1 MNTLDDVRVHF
12 NPNQLLFLNLALG
25 FLMFSVSFDINLRDF
40 KSVIANPRAPIIGL
54 ICQYFLFP
62 VLTMAMVYAVRPEPT
77 VALGLVLVSA
87 CPSGNMANF
96 MTNYAKGNLP
106 LSVSLNSVIT
116 LGAAFSTPLVF
127 HFWSQFLPDKSNLV
141 SEIQIPF
148 VDMVTIIAQVIVLPL
163 IIGLSLRHYFPD
175 MMLRIKKVVSILALL
190 LFFGIIAGAI
200 AGNWQNIKDHLS
212 KVFLWVAIHNGI
224 ALAMGYATARAAK
237 LSITDCRTI
246 ALESGIHNT
255 LLGLILIFN
264 FFGGI
269 GGMAMIA
276 AWWGIWDLIMAFS
289 LASYWRSTVHVM
301 NEQ

>member
-1 MNTLDDVRVHF
+1 MNSLDSVQVHF

-25 FLMFSVSFDINLRDF
+25 FLMFSVSFDINLKDF
-40 KSVIANPRAPIIGL
+40 KSVITNPKAPIVGL

-62 VLTMAMVYAVRPEPT
+62 LLTMAMIYVIRPEPT

-96 MTNYAKGNLP
+96 MTNYAKGNIP

-127 HFWSQFLPDKSNLV
+127 DFWSQFLPDKSTLT
-141 SEIQIPF
+141 STIHIPF
-148 VDMVTIIAQVIVLPL
+148 TDMVVIIAQVIVLPL
-163 IIGLSLRHYFPD
+163 LIGLTLRHFFPAI
-175 MMLRIKKVVSILALL
+175 MERLKKTVSTLALL
-190 LFFGIIAGAI
+190 LFFGIVAGAM
-200 AGNWQNIKDHLS
+200 AGNWDNIKEHLS
-212 KVFLWVAIHNGI
+212 KVFLWVAIHNGL
-224 ALAMGYATARAAK
+224 ALLMGYAAARVAK
-237 LSITDCRTI
+237 LSITDCRTLAI
-246 ALESGIHNT
+246 ESGIHNT

-276 AWWGIWDLIMAFS
+276 AWWGIWDLIAVFS
-289 LASYWRSTVHVM
+289 LATYWRRNPVV
-301 NEQ
+301 

>member
-40 KSVIANPRAPIIGL
+40 KSVVANPRALIVGL
-54 ICQYFLFP
+54 VCQYFLFP
-62 VLTMAMVYAVRPEPT
+62 ILTMAMIYVVRPEAT

-96 MTNYAKGNLP
+96 MTNYAKGNIS

-127 HFWSQFLPDKSNLV
+127 HFWSQFLPDKSSV
-141 SEIQIPF
+141 ASEIQIPF
-148 VDMVTIIAQVIVLPL
+148 IDMVTIIAQVIVLPL
-163 IIGLSLRHYFPD
+163 VIGLSLRHYFPSA
-175 MMLRIKKVVSILALL
+175 MSRIKKTVSVMALL
-190 LFFGIIAGAI
+190 LFFGIVAGAI
-200 AGNWQNIKDHLS
+200 AGNWQNIKEHLS
-212 KVFLWVAIHNGI
+212 KVFLWVAIHNAI
-224 ALAMGYATARAAK
+224 ALLMGYFFARAAR
-237 LSITDCRTI
+237 LSVTDCRTI
-246 ALESGIHNT
+246 AFECGIHNT

-276 AWWGIWDLIMAFS
+276 AWWGIWDLIVAFS
-289 LASYWRSTVHVM
+289 LASYWRRRV
-301 NEQ
+301 